1 MIILYLALIRQE
13 ALIMEEKQSDLSN
26 QEKKEM
32 KHILMKEL
40 N

>member
-26 QEKKEM
+26 NEKKEM
-32 KHILMKEL
+32 KNILLKEL